1 MFLRITSS
9 QFADLIKKTGYAD
22 NYSYDNIKAIYDF
35 LEEIHD
41 GKYEFDM
48 PEIAGIF
55 SEIDLDEANT
65 LFELSLNHDDD
76 PYDIRDCIEQ
86 AGVVLVVNI
95 DDTDE
100 DNIRILIAE

>member
-1 MFLRITSS
+1 MFLRITAS

-22 NYSYDNIKAIYDF
+22 NYSYDNIKAIFDF

-41 GKYEFDM
+41 GKFEFDM
-48 PEIAGIF
+48 PAIAGVF

-76 PYDIRDCIEQ
+76 PQDIRDRIEQ
-86 AGVVLVVNI
+86 AGGFVVNI
-95 DDTDE
+95 DATTDE
-100 DNIRILIAE
+100 YRILIAE

>member
-1 MFLRITSS
+1 MFLRITAS

-22 NYSYDNIKAIYDF
+22 SYSHDNIKAIYDF

-48 PEIAGIF
+48 PEISGCF

-65 LFELSLNHDDD
+65 LFDLSLVHDDS
-76 PYDIRDCIEQ
+76 PQDIQDRIEQ
-86 AGVVLVVNI
+86 AGGYVINI

>member
-1 MFLRITSS
+1 MFLQITAS
-9 QFADLIKKTGYAD
+9 QFADLIKKTGYKD

-41 GKYEFDM
+41 GEYEFDM

-55 SEIDLDEANT
+55 SELSLDEANT
-65 LFELSLNHDDD
+65 MFELSLNHDDD
-76 PYDIRDCIEQ
+76 PQDIRDRIEQ
-86 AGVVLVVNI
+86 AGGFVINI
-95 DDTDE
+95 DATDE